1 VSIGRALLGAPSKA
15 VLLAVYLFVVYTAA
29 CGPSGEHVGTQT
41 NWLRSCQVSADC
53 DGLQCVCGV
62 CTLSCEDASTCS
74 DLKGGACVSADA
86 PGATAVCGGSPP
98 VVPGLCLRECPAE
111 GCGDG
116 MSCVAGV
123 CTPALEP
130 TAHVAVDDTR
140 RFQAFA
146 GVGAAVA
153 YVTDEVVQ
161 HPKKQALFD
170 AMFSDTGLNIL
181 RLGNDYRESPDDLA
195 GSAEVYEAA
204 TERLG
209 RAPTVIL
216 TSASPPSALKVNGST
231 YCEANPDTCTLTT
244 LADGAFDYPGLAGHW
259 RASLEAHAIAGIEP
273 DYISIQ
279 NNPNFVPVAGAP
291 LEACRFLPTEGSEVV
306 LVDDVETTVD
316 YPGYVQALDAVLAE
330 IEDLP
335 FVPRIVAPETTSFTQ
350 VAEYAAELDFEKVD
364 AIAHHLYVDPAT
376 LDFDELAALGD
387 LAAEQGRPL
396 FQSEMQADALGTAV
410 LMHAALG
417 VEGAELFVHNG
428 FVGPASSL
436 ESDDDVLIRL
446 TEDDFVLGGP
456 YYVMLHYAQH
466 IEPGWVRIAAES
478 DVDDL
483 LASAWLA
490 PDSER
495 MSVVLTNSGSAE
507 RTVQIA
513 LGDAE
518 PATSR
523 VTRTVLSGVERAQD
537 LGELPPDG
545 TVSVPSRAIV
555 TVDVER

>member
-1 VSIGRALLGAPSKA
+1 MRTSRFVLGVRVAA
-15 VLLAVYLFVVYTAA
+15 VLVAVYAVA
-29 CGPSGEHVGTQT
+29 CGPSGEQVGTQT
-41 NWLRSCQVSADC
+41 NWLRSCQSDADC
-53 DGLQCVCGV
+53 GELQCLCGV
-62 CTLSCEDASTCS
+62 CTLSCDDEPTC
-74 DLKGGACVSADA
+74 GGLSGGSCVPADDR
-86 PGATAVCGGSPP
+86 GATALCGGSPP
-98 VVPGLCLRECPAE
+98 ESEGLCLLECPAE
-111 GCGDG
+111 GCKEGT
-116 MSCVAGV
+116 SCVAGV
-123 CTPALEP
+123 CTPTLAPNAL
-130 TAHVAVDDTR
+130 VVVDETR
-140 RFQAFA
+140 RFQTYT
-146 GVGAAVA
+146 GIGSAVA

-181 RLGNDYRESPDDLA
+181 RLGNDYHESPDDLA

-216 TSASPPSALKVNGST
+216 TSASPPSELKVNGST

-244 LADGAFDYPGLAGHW
+244 LADGSFDYPGLASHW
-259 RASLEAHAIAGIEP
+259 RASLEAHAVAGIEP

-306 LVDDVETTVD
+306 LVDDMEMTVN

-335 FVPRIVAPETTSFTQ
+335 FVPQIVAPETTSFAQ

-376 LDFDELAALGD
+376 LDLEGLSALGD
-387 LAAEQGRPL
+387 LASEQGRPL

-410 LMHAALG
+410 LMHAAFA

-466 IEPGWVRIAAES
+466 IEPGWVRVAADS
-478 DVDDL
+478 DADEL

-495 MSVVLTNSGSAE
+495 MSVVLTNSGSAD
-507 RTVQIA
+507 RVVQIA
-513 LGDAE
+513 LGEVE
-518 PATSR
+518 PAASS
-523 VTRTVLSGVERAQD
+523 VIRTVLNGVERAQD

-545 TVSVPSRAIV
+545 VVDVPGHAMV
-555 TVDVER
+555 TVVVER